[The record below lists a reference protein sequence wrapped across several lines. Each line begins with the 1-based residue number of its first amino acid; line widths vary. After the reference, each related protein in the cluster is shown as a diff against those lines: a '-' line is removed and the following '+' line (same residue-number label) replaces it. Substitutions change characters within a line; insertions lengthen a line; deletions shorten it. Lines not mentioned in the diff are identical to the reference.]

1 MKHIYNYLTFLFC
14 LFTMTVYTGCK
25 DDEEE
30 LIAKQFEIDGSEL
43 NKEIDFRSTTISIPV
58 KTNMR
63 VSEWTVNSNQK
74 WVTAFQQKDEITLSI
89 LDSKL
94 TNERTAK
101 ITVTSEIADVN
112 YTITLTQYGI
122 NDVQFKDDKKI
133 VPTGGKA
140 NQQHGNDGIENSPE
154 S

>member
-1 MKHIYNYLTFLFC
+1 MKHIYNYLTFLLC

-30 LIAKQFEIDGSEL
+30 LVAKQFEIDGSEL

-63 VSEWTVNSNQK
+63 VSEWSVNSNQK
-74 WVTAFQQKDEITLSI
+74 WVTAFQQKDEIILSV

-101 ITVTSEIADVN
+101 VTVTSEVGVPPIPWPGWRLYN
-112 YTITLTQYGI
+112 FLPKGI
-122 NDVQFKDDKKI
+122 SSAPSAGMAPGSI
-133 VPTGGKA
+133 GKTPKP
-140 NQQHGNDGIENSPE
+140 GWP
-154 S
+154 

>member
-1 MKHIYNYLTFLFC
+1 MKTSNNNKYKNI
-14 LFTMTVYTGCK
+14 V
-25 DDEEE
+25 
-30 LIAKQFEIDGSEL
+30 LIG
-43 NKEIDFRSTTISIPV
+43 
-58 KTNMR
+58 
-63 VSEWTVNSNQK
+63 EWTVNSNQK

-133 VPTGGKA
+133 VPTDGWA
-140 NQQHGNDGIENSPE
+140 NQQHGSDGIEK
-154 S
+154 

>member
-1 MKHIYNYLTFLFC
+1 MKHIYNYLTFLLC

-30 LIAKQFEIDGSEL
+30 LVAKQFEIDGSEL

-63 VSEWTVNSNQK
+63 VSEWSVNSNQK
-74 WVTAFQQKDEITLSI
+74 WVTAFQQKDEIILSV

-94 TNERTAK
+94 TNESHCHIRTC
-101 ITVTSEIADVN
+101 
-112 YTITLTQYGI
+112 
-122 NDVQFKDDKKI
+122 
-133 VPTGGKA
+133 
-140 NQQHGNDGIENSPE
+140 
-154 S
+154 